1 MFKSLLTHTE
11 RFFWAM
17 VWIFLILIAGYAV
30 LAFLRS
36 RFNGDFVGNFAQTI
50 QNRAQPQ
57 N

>member
-17 VWIFLILIAGYAV
+17 VWIFLLLIAGYAV
-30 LAFLRS
+30 LAFLRQ

-57 N
+57 Q